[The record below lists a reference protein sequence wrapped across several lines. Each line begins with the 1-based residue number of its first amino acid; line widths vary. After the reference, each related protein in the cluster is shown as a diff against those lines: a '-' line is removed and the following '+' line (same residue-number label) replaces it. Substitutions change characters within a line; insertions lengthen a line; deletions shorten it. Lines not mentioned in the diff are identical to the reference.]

1 MPTTKA
7 KKNQKRITKSSLINL
22 RGPTRIRE
30 QRTKRNKTVFS
41 IAETTMVGLPISH
54 NGQIKAV
61 NVANGGELKKPPTDP
76 SILSNL

>member
-1 MPTTKA
+1 
-7 KKNQKRITKSSLINL
+7 
-22 RGPTRIRE
+22 
-30 QRTKRNKTVFS
+30 
-41 IAETTMVGLPISH
+41 MVGLPISH